1 MDEFNGINTF
11 FNMVYHNDRA
21 FSRALLNYQSFN
33 DYRQWLRNHH
43 IEFKELDMID
53 EYSFS
58 MIRPDMTIKDVSMLT
73 HTNLQEGLQRI
84 RSFFK
89 DKTFLFL
96 IPGTNKEIENYSFTG
111 VDYIFTI
118 SKPFKQEDLSFLDPF
133 PGLLEALF
141 YADEWPG
148 GLIFNS
154 KHAAFYPLHS
164 NSQAKALQKKIDEKT
179 MFNKEGHSS
188 FIYHYLIY
196 I

>member
-1 MDEFNGINTF
+1 MDEFSGINAF
-11 FNMVYHNDRA
+11 FNMIYHHDRA
-21 FSRALLNYQSFN
+21 FSRALLDYQSFN

-96 IPGTNKEIENYSFTG
+96 II
-111 VDYIFTI
+111 V
-118 SKPFKQEDLSFLDPF
+118 
-133 PGLLEALF
+133 GLLSMISNVVVNLSLAVISTPNNLSYLQLF
-141 YADEWPG
+141 SLSIFQILLISTIIYFIFSKLIRNYFYQNNQILIDFRQIILSKWPSIL
-148 GLIFNS
+148 LILSILYFKLYFN
-154 KHAAFYPLHS
+154 L
-164 NSQAKALQKKIDEKT
+164 
-179 MFNKEGHSS
+179 
-188 FIYHYLIY
+188 
-196 I
+196 